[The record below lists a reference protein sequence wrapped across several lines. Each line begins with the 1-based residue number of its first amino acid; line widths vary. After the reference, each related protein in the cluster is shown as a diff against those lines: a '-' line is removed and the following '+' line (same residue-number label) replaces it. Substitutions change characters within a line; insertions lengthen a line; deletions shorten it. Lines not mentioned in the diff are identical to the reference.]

1 VQTEIHAAHDRW
13 IGSEVLLHRTSP
25 TVLDRRAA
33 LDDAGDRG
41 GPTLGR
47 LPKGVSHERARCL
60 RAHSAVR
67 DIPDSW
73 SLPVNLQTESFRGLD
88 DRFTPPRSG
97 ARLPTWLLNNL
108 SPRNRAFGYRRVVTL
123 IGIAHSA
130 APTLL
135 YPRHC
140 DPSPPRHNVGPQR
153 ISAAELSKD
162 THLRIINNSCS
173 SISTTSAQS

>member
-1 VQTEIHAAHDRW
+1 MRPGGPLPLVQTEIHAAHDRW

-25 TVLDRRAA
+25 TVLDRGAA

-41 GPTLGR
+41 GSTLGR

-60 RAHSAVR
+60 RGHSAVEETFPIAGAYR
-67 DIPDSW
+67 
-73 SLPVNLQTESFRGLD
+73 VNLQTESFRGLD

-123 IGIAHSA
+123 IGIAPIPNSRRGCTGIREVIVA
-130 APTLL
+130 VVIT
-135 YPRHC
+135 
-140 DPSPPRHNVGPQR
+140 
-153 ISAAELSKD
+153 
-162 THLRIINNSCS
+162 TIIGSGR
-173 SISTTSAQS
+173 